1 VRLRPGLATA
11 LQEARAAN
19 CSLIVSRLD
28 RLSRNVHFIAGLM
41 EFKVHFVVAAFGQD
55 VDNFTLHIYAS
66 IAQQERK
73 MIGERIS
80 AAHLIAKNAER
91 NSDWNCDRKL
101 SDGASLRWAEL
112 QRPDKR

>member
-1 VRLRPGLATA
+1 
-11 LQEARAAN
+11 
-19 CSLIVSRLD
+19 
-28 RLSRNVHFIAGLM
+28 M

-80 AAHLIAKNAER
+80 AAHV
-91 NSDWNCDRKL
+91 
-101 SDGASLRWAEL
+101 RWSSPIRDCKPAFL
-112 QRPDKR
+112 MDDS